1 MCKYCYLV
9 SLLTS
14 LQIILKQINMNKKS
28 KLIPWILAIIITLSA
43 VIYQRATGPT
53 YPKKVKI
60 SINNTDY
67 KLSLLRSSS
76 LDQVGK
82 VKLEIPDNNV
92 SGKLFYKSYPSG
104 KEWIEQTML
113 REDDNLTAIIP
124 GTKMAEKF
132 EYYVELK
139 SGNETI
145 EVVKESPVVIRF
157 KGGVPAYIL
166 IPHILTM
173 FLGMLFANFVALIIL
188 FKHPDYKFYLY
199 VTFILLSIGGM
210 ILGPFV
216 QLYAFDE
223 LWAGVPFGW
232 DLTDNKMLIG
242 FLVWGIAVA
251 GNIKKDRPYL
261 AVIAAVITLI
271 IFSIPH
277 SMYGSE
283 LDATTGKIIQG

>member
-1 MCKYCYLV
+1 
-9 SLLTS
+9 
-14 LQIILKQINMNKKS
+14 MNKKS
-28 KLIPWILAIIITLSA
+28 KLLPWILAIIITVSA

-53 YPKKVKI
+53 YPAKFKVT
-60 SINNTDY
+60 INNKDY

-76 LDQVGK
+76 LDKIAK
-82 VKLEIPDNNV
+82 VELEIPDNSV
-92 SGKLFYKSYPSG
+92 EGILFYRAYPSG
-104 KEWIEQTML
+104 TEWKEQRML
-113 REDDNLTAIIP
+113 REKDNLTATIP
-124 GTKMAEKF
+124 GTMMAEKF
-132 EYYVELK
+132 EYYAVLS

-145 EVVKESPVVIRF
+145 NVAKDNPVVIRF
-157 KGGVPAYIL
+157 KGGVPWYIL
-166 IPHILTM
+166 IPHILSM

-199 VTFILLSIGGM
+199 VTFILLTIGGM

-242 FLVWGIAVA
+242 FLVWGLAVL
-251 GNIKKDRPYL
+251 GNIKKNRPYL
-261 AVIAAVITLI
+261 VVIAAVITLI

>member
-1 MCKYCYLV
+1 MD
-9 SLLTS
+9 
-14 LQIILKQINMNKKS
+14 KKS
-28 KLIPWILAIIITLSA
+28 KLIPWILAIIITIAA

-53 YPKKVKI
+53 YPKKVKV

-67 KLSLLRSSS
+67 KLKLLRSSS
-76 LDQVGK
+76 LDKLAK
-82 VKLEIPDNNV
+82 VELAIPDKNV
-92 SGKLFYKSYPSG
+92 TGKLFYKAYPLG
-104 KEWIEQTML
+104 KEWKEQTMQ
-113 REDDNLTAIIP
+113 REDDNLTAVIP
-124 GTKMAEKF
+124 GTMMAEKF
-132 EYYVELK
+132 EYYAELS
-139 SGNETI
+139 SGNET
-145 EVVKESPVVIRF
+145 VSVLKESPVVIRF
-157 KGGVPAYIL
+157 KGGVPWYIL
-166 IPHILTM
+166 IPHILSM

-199 VTFILLSIGGM
+199 VTFILLTIGGM

-242 FLVWGIAVA
+242 FLVWGIAVL
-251 GNIKKDRPYL
+251 GNIKKRRPYL
-261 AVIAAVITLI
+261 AVIAAVITLV